1 MIKKSRKLGA
11 IFGIILLSMLYLCSC
26 SSNISE
32 SIIQIKLSEFSGE
45 KQKNIELND
54 DEIQLNLD
62 GTISL
67 SSGSVQLYLLG
78 EDTNEILYSKVFTT
92 SDNGEVSIDVT
103 DLKGNL
109 RIILGLKSDK
119 AKDFSL
125 DLTSKQKLVKDK
137 EKPEVPSVPTE

>member
-1 MIKKSRKLGA
+1 
-11 IFGIILLSMLYLCSC
+11 
-26 SSNISE
+26 
-32 SIIQIKLSEFSGE
+32 
-45 KQKNIELND
+45 ND